1 MADLPTVNY
10 DAVATT
16 YDQRLQNGTYL
27 AGVAEALRALAGQ
40 VKARRV
46 LDMGC
51 GTGRS
56 LQSVGAE
63 LARFGLDLS
72 RGMLAQ
78 AQRLEPDYRLVQ
90 ASAPQPPFA
99 RHSFD
104 LIFCAHAFHHFT
116 NKPQVVQTAYH
127 LLRPG
132 GTLAI
137 VNIDPREAG
146 QSWPVYDYFE
156 GTYGTDLAR
165 FPAVAEQEAWLRQA
179 GFRQISS
186 PVVQRIE
193 SELHGPA
200 IFDDYYLRKESN
212 SQLILLSD
220 EAYQAGLKRMRDH
233 LKRAEAAGET
243 IIFRTVL
250 INRMCHGFK

>member
-1 MADLPTVNY
+1 MTDLPTVNY
-10 DAVATT
+10 DTVAPT
-16 YDQRLQNGTYL
+16 YDQRLQGGTYL
-27 AGVAEALRALAGQ
+27 AEVATALQALAGQ
-40 VKARRV
+40 VQAQRV
-46 LDMGC
+46 LDLGC

-56 LQSVGAE
+56 LQSVWAE

-72 RGMLAQ
+72 SGMLAQ

-90 ASAPQPPFA
+90 ASAPRPPFA
-99 RHSFD
+99 PHSFD
-104 LIFCAHAFHHFT
+104 LIFCAHAFHHFPH
-116 NKPQVVQTAYH
+116 KPQVVEMAYR

-132 GTLAI
+132 GALAI

-156 GTYGTDLAR
+156 GTYETDLAR
-165 FPAVAEQEAWLRQA
+165 FPAVAEQEAWLGQA
-179 GFRQISS
+179 GFQQISS

-193 SELHGPA
+193 SELHGAA
-200 IFDDYYLRKESN
+200 IFEDYYLRKESN

-233 LKRAEAAGET
+233 LKRAEAARET
-243 IIFRTVL
+243 VIFRTVL